1 LQIFFRSYRSIDF
14 ARHKFIT
21 YLQVKHMCQFEDFTR
36 ARGTSTTVAGRL
48 QCVVLLETLSQ
59 SPLWPSINPS
69 IFLSRLKTHLF
80 QNIRS
85 SHFAG
90 PSWTWTWTRPALVL
104 LIVSMFQFCLHIIFS
119 VYVRSTVTVSVSVG

>member
-36 ARGTSTTVAGRL
+36 ARGTTTTLAGRL
-48 QCVVLLETLSQ
+48 QCAVLLETLSQ

-69 IFLSRLKTHLF
+69 IFLSRLKTHRTFVPHTLLVP
-80 QNIRS
+80 
-85 SHFAG
+85 HG
-90 PSWTWTWTRPALVL
+90 PGLGPDL
-104 LIVSMFQFCLHIIFS
+104 L
-119 VYVRSTVTVSVSVG
+119 